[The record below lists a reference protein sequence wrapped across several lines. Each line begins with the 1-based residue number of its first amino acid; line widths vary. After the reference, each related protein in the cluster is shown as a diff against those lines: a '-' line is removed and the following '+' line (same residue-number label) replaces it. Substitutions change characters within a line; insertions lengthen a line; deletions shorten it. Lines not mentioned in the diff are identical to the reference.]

1 MALCITGICGSN
13 ENKNINN
20 ANWWQGQFKCW
31 SHAAWPWLGWQMMGM
46 GTMGQR
52 DDERQWD
59 DRHGIGTIFFVRL
72 WTTIILQ
79 IPTTLLQI
87 PTTLLQ
93 IPTILLQKY
102 YGSTTSTTSLQT
114 CSTLHVTTRYYI
126 HYRFRG
132 KLTKFADGTCSRVM
146 TPDFSNSRI

>member
-1 MALCITGICGSN
+1 
-13 ENKNINN
+13 
-20 ANWWQGQFKCW
+20 
-31 SHAAWPWLGWQMMGM
+31 MGM

-132 KLTKFADGTCSRVM
+132 KVTKFADV
-146 TPDFSNSRI
+146 